1 MYSTYGSETFASW
14 QVCLAK
20 EANRGTATPTRQSV
34 ELKVVFFFFLK
45 KCFKPE
51 ASVSVSGE
59 KGCASLTGF
68 PENNLGFQVS
78 VAGRLAA
85 HQPALHS
92 VEDPQ
97 EGPDHPHVS
106 DSPRVGIV
114 TVTSQRLSGE
124 PDGDSFPPQPPAQC
138 SSYRYRRGLP
148 LRQRRA
154 QNDVRTDTEVLQED
168 AGGERSE
175 KCHRGTLLYAQ

>member
-1 MYSTYGSETFASW
+1 M
-14 QVCLAK
+14 
-20 EANRGTATPTRQSV
+20 
-34 ELKVVFFFFLK
+34 
-45 KCFKPE
+45 
-51 ASVSVSGE
+51 SVSGE
-59 KGCASLTGF
+59 NGCASLAGF

-124 PDGDSFPPQPPAQC
+124 PDGDSFSPPSP
-138 SSYRYRRGLP
+138 LP
-148 LRQRRA
+148 NA
-154 QNDVRTDTEVLQED
+154 HRTDTDEVCLFVRDEPKMT
-168 AGGERSE
+168 SE
-175 KCHRGTLLYAQ
+175 QTQRFYKKMLEENGVKSVTEVHYYMHSEMKQAVECI

>member
-1 MYSTYGSETFASW
+1 M
-14 QVCLAK
+14 
-20 EANRGTATPTRQSV
+20 
-34 ELKVVFFFFLK
+34 
-45 KCFKPE
+45 
-51 ASVSVSGE
+51 SVSGE
-59 KGCASLTGF
+59 KGCASLAGF

-124 PDGDSFPPQPPAQC
+124 PDGDSSPPSP
-138 SSYRYRRGLP
+138 LP
-148 LRQRRA
+148 NA
-154 QNDVRTDTEVLQED
+154 HRTDTDEVCLFVRDEPKMT
-168 AGGERSE
+168 SE
-175 KCHRGTLLYAQ
+175 QTQRFYKKMLEENGVKSVTEVHYYMHSEMKQAVECI

>member
-1 MYSTYGSETFASW
+1 M
-14 QVCLAK
+14 
-20 EANRGTATPTRQSV
+20 
-34 ELKVVFFFFLK
+34 
-45 KCFKPE
+45 
-51 ASVSVSGE
+51 SVSGE
-59 KGCASLTGF
+59 KGCASLAGF

-106 DSPRVGIV
+106 DSPGLGIV

-124 PDGDSFPPQPPAQC
+124 PDGEIFFFPQPPAQC
-138 SSYRYRRGLP
+138 SPYRHRRGLP

-154 QNDVRTDTEVLQED
+154 QNDVRTDAEVLQED

-175 KCHRGTLLYAQ
+175 KCLRGTLLYAQ